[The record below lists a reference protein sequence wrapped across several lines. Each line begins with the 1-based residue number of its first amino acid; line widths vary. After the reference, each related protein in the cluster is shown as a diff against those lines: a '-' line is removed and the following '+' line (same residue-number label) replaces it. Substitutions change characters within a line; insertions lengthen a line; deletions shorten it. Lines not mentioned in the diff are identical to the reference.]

1 MTETVLTWVSP
12 HEIGRAPIVHTFT
25 YGGRLYFVVVT
36 REEPGAPILAV
47 REPDQCF
54 HESEIS
60 KFFGD

>member
-1 MTETVLTWVSP
+1 MTETALTWTAP
-12 HEIGRAPIVHTFT
+12 HEIKPCPIVHTFT

-47 REPDQCF
+47 READQCF
-54 HESEIS
+54 DESEIS